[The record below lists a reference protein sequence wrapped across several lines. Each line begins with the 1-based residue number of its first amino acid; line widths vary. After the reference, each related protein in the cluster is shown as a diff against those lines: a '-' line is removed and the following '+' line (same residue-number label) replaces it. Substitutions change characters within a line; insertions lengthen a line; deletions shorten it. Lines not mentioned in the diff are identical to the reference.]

1 MLPAKQVNAPCLVE
15 ADSALGHSAYPI
27 PTHSNFRPSG
37 KKLALVISHLGPGG
51 AQRVV
56 ANAIN
61 VLAERG
67 LDLHLIVFTERAD
80 AYQIDPRAKCHVW
93 SPREHR
99 GVLNLN
105 EENGDAEI
113 PAAKVAAPGKR
124 QLGLLRQLVPSS
136 LAFSFEIIRISAW
149 LRRTIQTIEPH
160 AVLSFLTQT
169 NILTVLATRGLDTH
183 TVISERN
190 DPRLQ
195 RHRPRVELLRR
206 VVYRWADVVTANS
219 KGALAALEPFVP
231 REKLAF
237 LPNPLMAFSTKDD
250 VKNFGAPTVVTVG
263 RLVDQK
269 GLDVL
274 LIAWAKI
281 AKAIPDWRLAI
292 VGGGP
297 LAGNLKNLAAKL
309 GIENSVDWLGQVSD
323 PLPFL
328 RGAEF
333 FILTSRFE
341 GTPNALLEAMACGLP
356 SVVSDASPGPCELVG
371 TGETA
376 AGLIVPVEDVG
387 ATGDAIIS
395 LARNESLRRRFGLA
409 AQERARDHEA
419 DRSIEVWLRLLRC
432 E

>member
-1 MLPAKQVNAPCLVE
+1 MSPTKQNTQCVTE
-15 ADSALGHSAYPI
+15 ADPALEHSIPPI
-27 PTHSNFRPSG
+27 LRHANSETLG
-37 KKLALVISHLGPGG
+37 KRLALVISHLGPGG

-56 ANAIN
+56 ANAVN

-67 LDLHLIVFTERAD
+67 IELHLVMFTERAD
-80 AYQIDPRAKCHVW
+80 GYQIDPRAKCHIW
-93 SPREHR
+93 SRRKHAP
-99 GVLNLN
+99 GALNFSP
-105 EENGDAEI
+105 ENGDAEI
-113 PAAKVAAPGKR
+113 PAAKGAHRKHR
-124 QLGLLRQLVPSS
+124 LELLRQLVPSS
-136 LAFSFEIIRISAW
+136 LAFSFEIIRIAAW
-149 LRRTIQTIEPH
+149 LRRTIQTIEPD

-169 NILTVLATRGLDTH
+169 NILTVLATRGLNTH
-183 TVISERN
+183 IVISERN
-190 DPRLQ
+190 DPRRQ

-206 VVYRWADVVTANS
+206 VAYRWADVVTANS
-219 KGALAALEPFVP
+219 KGALTALENFVP

-237 LPNPLMAFSTKDD
+237 LPNPLLMSSTIDN
-250 VKNFGAPTVVTVG
+250 VRNFGAPTVVTVG
-263 RLVDQK
+263 RLVNQK
-269 GLDVL
+269 GIDVL

-281 AKAIPDWRLAI
+281 AKAIPNWRLAI

-297 LAGNLKNLAAKL
+297 LADNLKDLAVKL
-309 GIENSVDWLGQVSD
+309 GIESSVDWFGQVSD

-328 RGAEF
+328 RGAEVF
-333 FILTSRFE
+333 VLTSRFE

-371 TGETA
+371 TDETA

-395 LARNESLRRRFGLA
+395 LANDETLRRRFGLA

-419 DRSIEVWLRLLRC
+419 DRAIKVWLRLLRC

>member
-1 MLPAKQVNAPCLVE
+1 
-15 ADSALGHSAYPI
+15 
-27 PTHSNFRPSG
+27 
-37 KKLALVISHLGPGG
+37 
-51 AQRVV
+51 
-56 ANAIN
+56 
-61 VLAERG
+61 
-67 LDLHLIVFTERAD
+67 
-80 AYQIDPRAKCHVW
+80 
-93 SPREHR
+93 
-99 GVLNLN
+99 
-105 EENGDAEI
+105 
-113 PAAKVAAPGKR
+113 
-124 QLGLLRQLVPSS
+124 
-136 LAFSFEIIRISAW
+136 
-149 LRRTIQTIEPH
+149 
-160 AVLSFLTQT
+160 
-169 NILTVLATRGLDTH
+169 
-183 TVISERN
+183 
-190 DPRLQ
+190 
-195 RHRPRVELLRR
+195 
-206 VVYRWADVVTANS
+206 
-219 KGALAALEPFVP
+219 
-231 REKLAF
+231 
-237 LPNPLMAFSTKDD
+237 MAFSTKDD